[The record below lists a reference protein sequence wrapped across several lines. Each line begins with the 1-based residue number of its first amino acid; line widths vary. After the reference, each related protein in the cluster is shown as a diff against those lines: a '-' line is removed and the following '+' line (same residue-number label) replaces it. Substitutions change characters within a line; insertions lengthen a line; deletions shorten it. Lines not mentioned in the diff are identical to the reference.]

1 MDGDGFLAMYN
12 SYECM
17 TEEDCVA
24 VCGDYSSLMGTLT
37 SPFYPKAYPDDTEC
51 VYTISQAAG
60 TFINMTIIMFDISV
74 IDSFGREEYYCKLID
89 FLEIRDGPSQNS
101 SLIGRFC
108 GTNIP
113 SNIVSTQ
120 NLLWIR

>member
-1 MDGDGFLAMYN
+1 MYN
-12 SYECM
+12 SYECT
-17 TEEDCVA
+17 TEKDCVA

-37 SPFYPKAYPDDTEC
+37 SPFYPTAYPDDTEC
-51 VYTISQAAG
+51 IYTISQAVG

-74 IDSFGREEYYCKLID
+74 IDSFGREEYFCNLID

-101 SLIGRFC
+101 PLIGRFC

-113 SNIVSTQ
+113 SYIVSTQ